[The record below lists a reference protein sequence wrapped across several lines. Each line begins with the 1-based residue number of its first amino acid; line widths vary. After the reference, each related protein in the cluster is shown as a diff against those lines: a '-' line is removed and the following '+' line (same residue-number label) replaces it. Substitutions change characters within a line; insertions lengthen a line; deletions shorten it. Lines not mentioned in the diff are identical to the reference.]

1 MTDTRLSVDVTPASI
16 EANFDAL
23 DREVAALVEVTGEKM
38 TEPPEVEV
46 VDVEDATKALKE

>member
-1 MTDTRLSVDVTPASI
+1 METITPE
-16 EANFDAL
+16 EAATWL
-23 DREVAALVEVTGEKM
+23 AEVTVEKM